1 MASLRV
7 RNIDETT
14 IAQLRHRAESNKRSL
29 EEEAV
34 QIIEA
39 HLSYALKTDP
49 AFRSAVQKDAKIL
62 RDKKR
67 RSG

>member
-1 MASLRV
+1 MASLRI

-14 IAQLRHRAESNKRSL
+14 MSELRQRAESNKRSL
-29 EEEAV
+29 EEEAL

-49 AFRSAVQKDAKIL
+49 AFRRAVRKDAKIL

>member
-29 EEEAV
+29 EEEAL
-34 QIIEA
+34 QIEV